1 MVLLGGDLASGR
13 SWQAINVRGWM
24 HEKWDH
30 GDKVSDNIMN
40 V

>member
-1 MVLLGGDLASGR
+1 VL
-13 SWQAINVRGWM
+13 WQADGDWRWM